1 MPLNDPRVPPSLA
14 YETKVLAV
22 YEVPDFAESKYGF
35 HFKDTGEFGLYA
47 WFYDD
52 KNDKTY
58 ELTIRD
64 KTSWRDLR
72 RS

>member
-1 MPLNDPRVPPSLA
+1 M
-14 YETKVLAV
+14 LAV